1 MKIIDNKKDYY
12 DYLMGVLGQD
22 ELVVYDRR
30 GSQMVNISSH
40 DIDYPNW
47 KSGCP
52 DLVYILWIGDEY
64 RVIEHN
70 GKDWMCDSQG
80 KPVSTWPSKEFRQRI
95 PRISK
100 DPIELIIMTEKWDY
114 WWGPRKLVHISNPIL
129 RELAIV
135 RRYIPAE
142 FIWNS
147 VYNYICKQKEKE
159 IVDTRTDVQK
169 AESYGFDKKTSFRNV
184 K

>member
-12 DYLMGVLGQD
+12 DYLMGILGQD

-30 GSQMVNISSH
+30 GSQMVNIGSH
-40 DIDYPNW
+40 DIDYPGW

-52 DLVYILWIGDEY
+52 DLMYILWIGDEY

-80 KPVSTWPSKEFRQRI
+80 KPVFTWPTKEFRPRI
-95 PRISK
+95 PRISE
-100 DPIELIIMTEKWDY
+100 DPIELIIMTNERNRWRV
-114 WWGPRKLVHISNPIL
+114 PRKLVHVSNPIL

-147 VYNYICKQKEKE
+147 VYNYICKRKEKE

>member
-1 MKIIDNKKDYY
+1 MTNK
-12 DYLMGVLGQD
+12 M
-22 ELVVYDRR
+22 
-30 GSQMVNISSH
+30 
-40 DIDYPNW
+40 
-47 KSGCP
+47 
-52 DLVYILWIGDEY
+52 
-64 RVIEHN
+64 
-70 GKDWMCDSQG
+70 
-80 KPVSTWPSKEFRQRI
+80 
-95 PRISK
+95 
-100 DPIELIIMTEKWDY
+100 DY
-114 WWGPRKLVHISNPIL
+114 WWRPRKLVHVSNPIL

-169 AESYGFDKKTSFRNV
+169 AESHGFDKKTSFRNV